1 MEEYLGHETSLST
14 GFGTDLSGN
23 QNRLV
28 SYGLAFVVGKLPSR
42 EILHTRRTTGSVTV
56 LT

>member
-14 GFGTDLSGN
+14 GFGTDLLGN

-28 SYGLAFVVGKLPSR
+28 SYGLAFVVGKLASR
-42 EILHTRRTTGSVTV
+42 EISIRGERQDP
-56 LT
+56 